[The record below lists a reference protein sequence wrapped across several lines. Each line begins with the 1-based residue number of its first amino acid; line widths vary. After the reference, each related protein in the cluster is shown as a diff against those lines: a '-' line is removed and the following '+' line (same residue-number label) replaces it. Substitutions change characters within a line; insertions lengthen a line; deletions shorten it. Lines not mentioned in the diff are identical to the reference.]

1 MASNFS
7 GQIAQWCHKNDV
19 QSSGHFLLEEYLA
32 CHVVSYGNFMKVM
45 RNFDIPSCDLPIA
58 RPGNVDWKFWMP
70 KFLSSAAYLDN
81 KSGMVAAL
89 IDPII
94 GYGLND
100 LSPDIAYLKRTL
112 NMSFLCGVNQIT
124 SYIPYREYKGQ
135 ERQEHIRLSDYVARI
150 CLMLRGAKNIAPI
163 AMRSAQRRVGKECVR
178 TCITGWSR

>member
-7 GQIAQWCHKNDV
+7 GQIAQLCHKNDV

-94 GYGLND
+94 GYGLNE
-100 LSPDIAYLKRTL
+100 LSPRSD
-112 NMSFLCGVNQIT
+112 
-124 SYIPYREYKGQ
+124 
-135 ERQEHIRLSDYVARI
+135 ERSVGTA
-150 CLMLRGAKNIAPI
+150 CVSTCSSRGSSQTQKKN
-163 AMRSAQRRVGKECVR
+163 RSSKNC
-178 TCITGWSR
+178 